1 MSIETRSIHTLRK
14 SKRDDCLMCAT
25 QTAFTG
31 MNAMVYFLCEC
42 KMPICAICIIM
53 ILKDFAKIGRILTT
67 TLLFLIFNLGVAN
80 SSEPDSIRIIEHP
93 LWEEEQVSVIKNSNI
108 KNNDAELL
116 IRLGD
121 NLFFDKAGNKWKTFH
136 QDSLYIFLNT
146 RYMKDHGKYYLIDI
160 YIQNNFQ
167 KPLFFD
173 FNAASVTANG
183 RINYF
188 WTYDKYRRRVQ
199 RQNGWAAF
207 GAGVATLFTAWIL
220 DAILNGNYFNG
231 DTDNYSLG
239 LDLLHGISSVFIQDI
254 AYIGAMAIADGFE
267 RDYERCLQ
275 KSIGFLTPYNI
286 PSNTALR
293 GHTLAK
299 FIPGADRIEINLPI
313 GNKVYSFQ
321 WDASEL
327 EEINSL

>member
-1 MSIETRSIHTLRK
+1 
-14 SKRDDCLMCAT
+14 
-25 QTAFTG
+25 
-31 MNAMVYFLCEC
+31 
-42 KMPICAICIIM
+42 
-53 ILKDFAKIGRILTT
+53 
-67 TLLFLIFNLGVAN
+67 
-80 SSEPDSIRIIEHP
+80 
-93 LWEEEQVSVIKNSNI
+93 
-108 KNNDAELL
+108 
-116 IRLGD
+116 
-121 NLFFDKAGNKWKTFH
+121 
-136 QDSLYIFLNT
+136 
-146 RYMKDHGKYYLIDI
+146 MKDHGKYYLIDI

-321 WDASEL
+321 WAASEL